1 MTALDQ
7 ESGADRANGS
17 GVGRRGF
24 LSLGGGGVLAGTGLL
39 SRPGARPGARP
50 AAEP

>member
-24 LSLGGGGVLAGTGLL
+24 LSLGGGGVLRRHRAAAGPVRGPLL
-39 SRPGARPGARP
+39 RRP
-50 AAEP
+50 